1 MSDFFRIEELLTPE
15 EREVRDMARRFVEET
30 VVPVAGDLWEKGE
43 FPKEW
48 AKQFGEQGLLGANL
62 PEEYG
67 GSGINSVAY
76 GLIMQELEAG
86 DSGVRSFASV
96 QGALV
101 MFPIYTFGSE
111 DQRKHWLPRL
121 AAGDAVGCFGLT
133 ETSAGSDP
141 AAMTTRARRRNG
153 GWVLSGTKMWITN
166 GNMADVAVIWARDED
181 DVYRGFLVETDAP
194 GFTAVEIEQKLSMRL
209 SNTSQLILEDVYVG
223 DDARLPGGEGLRAP
237 LQCLTQARSG
247 IAFGAVG
254 AARACYEEALAYAQH
269 RESFGQPLASKQ
281 IIQERLVDMA
291 TELTKAQ
298 LLAYRLG
305 RLKDEGTM
313 NYAQVS
319 MAKRN
324 NVRVALEIARAART
338 ILGAYGITSGHQSMR
353 HAANLETVDTYEG
366 TYDIHTLIL
375 GREITG
381 IGAF

>member
-1 MSDFFRIEELLTPE
+1 MSDFFLIDELLTSE
-15 EREVRDMARRFVEET
+15 ERAVRDMARRFVQKT
-30 VVPVAGDLWEKGE
+30 VVPKAGRLWEEGT
-43 FPKEW
+43 FPKDW
-48 AKQFGEQGLLGANL
+48 PKQFGEQGLLGANL

-101 MFPIYTFGSE
+101 MYPIYAYGSE
-111 DQRKHWLPRL
+111 QQRKHWLPKL
-121 AAGDAVGCFGLT
+121 AKGEIVGCFGLT

-141 AAMTTRARRRNG
+141 AKMETKARRSG
-153 GWVLSGTKMWITN
+153 GDWIISGTKMWITN
-166 GNMADVAVIWARDED
+166 GNMADVAVIWARDEEGE
-181 DVYRGFLVETDAP
+181 YRGFVIETDRP
-194 GFTAVEIEQKLSMRL
+194 GFTAVEIGDKLSMRL
-209 SNTSQLILEDVYVG
+209 SNTSQLVLEDVKVS
-223 DDARLPGGEGLRAP
+223 DDYRLPEGNGLRAP
-237 LQCLTQARSG
+237 LQCLTQARYG
-247 IAFGAVG
+247 IAWGALG
-254 AARACYEEALAYAQH
+254 AARACYEEALQYALH
-269 RESFGQPLASKQ
+269 RQSFGQPIAAKQ

-305 RLKDEGTM
+305 RLKDEGKM
-313 NYAQVS
+313 NYTHVS

-324 NVRVALEIARAART
+324 NVRKALEIAREART
-338 ILGAYGITSGHQSMR
+338 ILGAYGITTGHQAMR

-381 IGAF
+381 IGSF